1 MRPRNNL
8 PPKNHWT
15 GPQRGLKLVNNKAA
29 RFAIAAFS
37 GPSLPGLSET
47 FVQMTLI
54 EQLRSKKN
62 ALTVEDLAGLLCIA
76 VRTVYKEVEDDH
88 IPFFRVRSSIRF
100 DPHQI
105 ADWLEMKM
113 PAHSV
118 RGERRHDESIAHA

>member
-8 PPKNHWT
+8 RPKNHWT

-29 RFAIAAFS
+29 GYHCCS
-37 GPSLPGLSET
+37 PSPSVPGFLET

-54 EQLRSKKN
+54 EQLRSKKK
-62 ALTVEDLAGLLCIA
+62 ALTVEELAGLLCVA
-76 VRTVYKEVEDDH
+76 VRTLYKEVEDDH
-88 IPFFRVRSSIRF
+88 IPFFRVRTSIRF
-100 DPHQI
+100 DPHQV

-118 RGERRHDESIAHA
+118 RTQRQSESAARA